1 MMIKKIFFGLF
12 LMVTITSFSQKKS
25 FSTLNSDKVV
35 LYDFS
40 GGKGEGIIS
49 IIDNKG
55 NLAKTVKKKILLD
68 LETVKVLNKK
78 LESRESYGGATASCF
93 DPHLGIV
100 YYSKNKPIA
109 HLSICM
115 DCNRLRSSRN
125 IPAQNQGKTGK
136 GEDAY
141 YLLDGMSKSFRIYI
155 NELLKK
161 YNFSHQMKK

>member
-1 MMIKKIFFGLF
+1 
-12 LMVTITSFSQKKS
+12 MVSNASFSQEKP
-25 FSTLNSDKVV
+25 FSTISFDKVV

-68 LETVKVLNKK
+68 QETVKVLNKK
-78 LESRESYGGATASCF
+78 LESRESYGSATASCF

-100 YYSKNKPIA
+100 YYFKNKPIA

>member
-12 LMVTITSFSQKKS
+12 LMVSNASFSQEKP
-25 FSTLNSDKVV
+25 FSTISFDKVV

-68 LETVKVLNKK
+68 QETVKVLNKK
-78 LESRESYGGATASCF
+78 LESRESYGSATASCF

-100 YYSKNKPIA
+100 YYFKNKPIA

-141 YLLDGMSKSFRIYI
+141 YLLDGMSKPFRRYI

-161 YNFSHQMKK
+161 YNFSHQIKK